1 MGRYSVL
8 AAATPNLSAPPMN
21 YQYVCFNFRRKLL
34 MSILD
39 NLKRF
44 VQPYSD
50 DDDYEDY
57 DD

>member
-1 MGRYSVL
+1 
-8 AAATPNLSAPPMN
+8 
-21 YQYVCFNFRRKLL
+21 

-50 DDDYEDY
+50 DDDYEEY
-57 DD
+57 DDEEVDELEEGITIIHVVGYIE